1 MRRSH
6 SKEGYADITDISA
19 NLLSEVSRVVPCG
32 SVKID
37 VDNSTA
43 IAIYVE
49 KHGKKIS
56 LDISEPNLLITLRD
70 ENNENISI
78 FDKLKIAKEFAH
90 KLTKNGLT
98 LSVLRNGK
106 DALTLGEEAKPTLSR
121 IITRSEDI
129 QVDSVMQSSKL
140 RREL

>member
-1 MRRSH
+1 MRSH
-6 SKEGYADITDISA
+6 SKEEYSDVTDISA
-19 NLLSEVSRVVPCG
+19 NFLSEVSHVVPSG
-32 SVKID
+32 SVKIN
-37 VDNSTA
+37 VDNSPA

-56 LDISEPNLLITLRD
+56 LDLTEPNLLLMLRD
-70 ENNENISI
+70 ENNEDVSI

-90 KLTKNGLT
+90 KLTDSGLT

-140 RREL
+140 RGEI